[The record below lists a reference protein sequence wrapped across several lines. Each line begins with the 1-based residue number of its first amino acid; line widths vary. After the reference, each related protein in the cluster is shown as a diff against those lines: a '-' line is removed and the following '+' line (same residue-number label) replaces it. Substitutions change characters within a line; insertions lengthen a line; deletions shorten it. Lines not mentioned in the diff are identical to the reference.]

1 MLKKNFA
8 LFITVEN
15 KEESKLLP
23 NNENTNGKLIIIY
36 IIYLYHVVLHI
47 LFFQDNRL
55 EF

>member
-8 LFITVEN
+8 LFITVE
-15 KEESKLLP
+15 KREESKLLP
-23 NNENTNGKLIIIY
+23 NNDNTTGKFIIIY
-36 IIYLYHVVLHI
+36 NIYLYHVVLNI